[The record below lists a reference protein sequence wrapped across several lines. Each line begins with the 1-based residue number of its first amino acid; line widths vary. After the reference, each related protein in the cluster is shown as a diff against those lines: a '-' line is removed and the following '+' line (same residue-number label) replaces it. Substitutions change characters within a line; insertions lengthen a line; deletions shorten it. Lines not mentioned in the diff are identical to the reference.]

1 LICRAAS
8 MDEFRAT
15 SESKQAMDDLLLA
28 ARIKAKLVERH
39 PRVVVT
45 ADGAVVYVALEGGSS
60 SEAEAI
66 RGTVGQMPGVEKV
79 DVNVYPFVTP
89 D

>member
-1 LICRAAS
+1 
-8 MDEFRAT
+8 
-15 SESKQAMDDLLLA
+15 
-28 ARIKAKLVERH
+28 
-39 PRVVVT
+39 VT
-45 ADGAVVYVALEGGSS
+45 ANEGVVYVSLEGGSS

-66 RGTVGQMPGVEKV
+66 RETVAPIPGVEKV